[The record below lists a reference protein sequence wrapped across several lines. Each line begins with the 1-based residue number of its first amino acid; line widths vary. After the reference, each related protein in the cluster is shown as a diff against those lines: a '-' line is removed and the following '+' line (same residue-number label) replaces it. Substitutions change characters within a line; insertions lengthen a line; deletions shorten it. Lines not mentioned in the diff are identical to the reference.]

1 MDQHLTI
8 LHVVNPHDLP
18 LFNNHLLFFDK
29 HGVCEGFSFK
39 HEGMR
44 LCLLPSLA
52 TQLKG
57 DINLVFIEKTPWWN
71 LSKASLVLVL
81 MRRKDISLSSDNGTT
96 FIQGKL
102 HIHMACH
109 KGFQVES

>member
-1 MDQHLTI
+1 M
-8 LHVVNPHDLP
+8 
-18 LFNNHLLFFDK
+18 
-29 HGVCEGFSFK
+29 G
-39 HEGMR
+39 

-71 LSKASLVLVL
+71 LSKALVVSVL
-81 MRRKDISLSSDNGTT
+81 MRRKDISLLNDNGTT
-96 FIQGKL
+96 FIQGEL